1 MQTTT
6 VVVEWRLTDDWKRTN
21 QQAINAYKGIRES
34 EHSCGNKT
42 QLKLHND
49 SNMTEENM
57 NTI

>member
-6 VVVEWRLTDDWKRTN
+6 VVVEWRTDDRKRTN

-34 EHSCGNKT
+34 EHSCGSKA
-42 QLKLHND
+42 QLKLDND

-57 NTI
+57 ETI